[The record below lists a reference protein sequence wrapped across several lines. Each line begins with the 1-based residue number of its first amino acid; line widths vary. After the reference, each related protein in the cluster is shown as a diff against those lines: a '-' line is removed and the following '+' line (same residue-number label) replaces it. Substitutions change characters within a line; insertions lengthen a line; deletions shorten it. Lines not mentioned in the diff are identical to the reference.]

1 RTISSHSTMLRA
13 PPRTNGTKEEHRAIL
28 IGARPRV
35 ESGGPVRISG
45 SGSSALR
52 SKPRASVG
60 AGEQKVCGLHGL
72 EVRDRPFLEA
82 ARLGVDHAEREPE
95 AFEAFEP
102 VANRRSRA
110 DQVSWPELDDEAHLG
125 VPLDGRAR
133 TRHRLQLSSLYVDL

>member
-1 RTISSHSTMLRA
+1 MKCAGGRKQTIRSADPTRSTHRYAAICRKSRSGESIWGRYTRSTECPASRRTISSHSTMLRA

-60 AGEQKVCGLHGL
+60 AGEQKVCGLNGL

-82 ARLGVDHAEREPE
+82 ARLGVDHAERE
-95 AFEAFEP
+95 
-102 VANRRSRA
+102 
-110 DQVSWPELDDEAHLG
+110 
-125 VPLDGRAR
+125 
-133 TRHRLQLSSLYVDL
+133 